1 MARMNALIPLMY
13 EPANPIAAMAQGQET
28 RARQGEF
35 RAQEGLRNAL
45 TQYGAGAM
53 QGQPEAL
60 NALAAYSP
68 EMAFNLQSGIAGERR
83 ADEALE
89 LDRQNTQSAIEA
101 RRMQAAREAREWS
114 AGAAAEEAARA
125 AAETERL
132 GRQLYMAYQQGPEA
146 WDRANDGTDFDA
158 VPFDD
163 APMALAEIDGLWSVL
178 SEAMKPEQATA
189 EFRTLQAQADA
200 AELVRG
206 SPEYRDYMLNGGVQR
221 TQAVAPSFRAATPEE
236 AQRYGATAGQ
246 IDDATNRFYPAETK
260 DTITEGER
268 RAAGFLGRMEAAET
282 EINAAPAAGQT
293 INYLQDWGAWAG
305 IPDSWLF
312 SGDEQ
317 TVLQKQMDWVR
328 AKLRHESGA
337 VIGDDEA
344 REEAATYFPR
354 PGDGD
359 ARIKAKKRSREQA
372 LEQMRMVAGRA
383 ATAAPSAPPP
393 PDGSFDLKQLPTE
406 VLAELGR
413 SPPGT
418 MIEGPNGER
427 LVWDGQRLMPAR

>member
-101 RRMQAAREAREWS
+101 RRSQAAREAQAWT
-114 AGAAAEEAARA
+114 AGVAAEEAARA

-132 GRQLYMAYQQGPEA
+132 GRRLYMAYQQGPEA

-178 SEAMKPEQATA
+178 SESMKPEKDP
-189 EFRTLQAQADA
+189 ESFRALEMRADA
-200 AELVRG
+200 AGLTEG
-206 SPEYRDYMLNGGVQR
+206 SAERAQFMAQGGTPSGMAIQMTPDGGV
-221 TQAVAPSFRAATPEE
+221 SFAQGPGVRAGVFTE
-236 AQRYGATAGQ
+236 AQSKDNVYATRARGALPTVAEYGNALTSRADVVAGAVPLGLGRGFQGTQYQVAEQAGNEFLTAVL
-246 IDDATNRFYPAETK
+246 RK
-260 DTITEGER
+260 DTGAAITNEEQRIYGD
-268 RAAGFLGRMEAAET
+268 L
-282 EINAAPAAGQT
+282 
-293 INYLQDWGAWAG
+293 YL
-305 IPDSWLF
+305 
-312 SGDEQ
+312 
-317 TVLQKQMDWVR
+317 
-328 AKLRHESGA
+328 
-337 VIGDDEA
+337 
-344 REEAATYFPR
+344 PR
-354 PGDGD
+354 PGDRPETLAYKAQ
-359 ARIKAKKRSREQA
+359 ARERAVAAIEAGMSPAQLLAQEAAIKNS
-372 LEQMRMVAGRA
+372 GGN
-383 ATAAPSAPPP
+383 APPDLGPGASDAPPP
-393 PDGSFDLKQLPTE
+393 GVSPDEWNLLTPE
-406 VLAELGR
+406 
-413 SPPGT
+413 
-418 MIEGPNGER
+418 ER
-427 LVWDGQRLMPAR
+427 ALWQN